1 MQPEGLPGAISHGA
15 PKAMARPLFS
25 DIHCAGDF
33 RFIDPTVQS
42 SARAAEEPSRV
53 TCRRDCGASGCVTAA
68 PALQTRT
75 MTMTN

>member
-15 PKAMARPLFS
+15 PKAMAHLFS

-53 TCRRDCGASGCVTAA
+53 TCRRGCGASGCVTAA

-75 MTMTN
+75 TMTTN